1 MKHCFSLLINFHNQ
15 NVPCAYS
22 REYLFV
28 PKIKLDKIKYNNCAT
43 NVGFFLLTF
52 KKENIL
58 TTAAKL
64 ALLKISSTY
73 KRNYP
78 YRLSTRTYTIQ
89 SFLHRINIPLML
101 SVVGLG
107 KGDKKLYPIVRRQN
121 VKRDST
127 ISLCGNVDE
136 DTALL

>member
-1 MKHCFSLLINFHNQ
+1 MWVSFCQL
-15 NVPCAYS
+15 
-22 REYLFV
+22 
-28 PKIKLDKIKYNNCAT
+28 
-43 NVGFFLLTF
+43 

-78 YRLSTRTYTIQ
+78 YRLSTRTHTIQ

>member
-1 MKHCFSLLINFHNQ
+1 MTGPRHMKHCFSLLIHFHNQ

-22 REYLFV
+22 RDYLFV
-28 PKIKLDKIKYNNCAT
+28 PKIKLDKISAT
-43 NVGFFLLTF
+43 NVGFFLPTF
-52 KKENIL
+52 KGKYLNNGSKIGSVKNL
-58 TTAAKL
+58 VHLQKKL
-64 ALLKISSTY
+64 
-73 KRNYP
+73 YP

-121 VKRDST
+121 VKK
-127 ISLCGNVDE
+127 LFCFCLVH
-136 DTALL
+136 